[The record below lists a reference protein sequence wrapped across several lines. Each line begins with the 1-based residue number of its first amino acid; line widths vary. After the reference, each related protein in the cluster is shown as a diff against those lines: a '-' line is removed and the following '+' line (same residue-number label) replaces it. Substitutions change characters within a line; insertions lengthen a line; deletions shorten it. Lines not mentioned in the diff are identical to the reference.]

1 MTVEYNFIEK
11 WNLVWVNISD
21 TVTFEQ
27 MTTYLTSLSRDSRYH
42 PPMNKLV
49 DFRECRD
56 YALTREE
63 AEKFAGLNRELSMVF
78 INEKCAIVAPGDL
91 EYGMSRVHEMY
102 TTGSGLE
109 ITVFRRLQ
117 DALNWLG
124 IDTGPL
130 KQGHD

>member
-1 MTVEYNFIEK
+1 MTVEYSFTKEWK
-11 WNLVWVNISD
+11 LVWVNITD

-27 MTTYLTSLSRDSRYH
+27 MAAYLKSLSRDPRYR

-49 DFRECRD
+49 DFRQCRD

-63 AEKFAGLNRELSMVF
+63 AENFAGLNRDLGTVF
-78 INEKCAIVAPGDL
+78 SNEKCAIVAPGDL

-109 ITVFRRLQ
+109 ITVFRQLQ
-117 DALNWLG
+117 DALDWLG
-124 IDTGPL
+124 IDAEAL
-130 KQGHD
+130 EKRHD

>member
-1 MTVEYNFIEK
+1 MTVEYSFIEEWK
-11 WNLVWVNISD
+11 LVWVNISE

-27 MTTYLTSLSRDSRYH
+27 MTAYLKSLSRDPRYR

-63 AEKFAGLNRELSMVF
+63 AEKFAGLNRELSTVF
-78 INEKCAIVAPGDL
+78 SNEKCAIVAPGDL

-109 ITVFRRLQ
+109 ITVFRQLQ
-117 DALNWLG
+117 DALDWLG
-124 IDTGPL
+124 IDAEAL
-130 KQGHD
+130 EKRHD